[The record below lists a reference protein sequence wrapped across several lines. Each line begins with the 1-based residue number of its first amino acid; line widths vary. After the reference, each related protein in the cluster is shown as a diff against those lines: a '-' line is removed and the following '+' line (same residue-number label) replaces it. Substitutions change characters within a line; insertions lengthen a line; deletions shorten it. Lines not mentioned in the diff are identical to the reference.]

1 MSACCSPSN
10 DHTGGPEAVS
20 QALIKHLRV
29 ITKDKRHV
37 LHSLRHNMKDWFLLA
52 KVPERDEHRI
62 LGHSQGGVGDSVYGG
77 REARLRATYGSMER
91 ALEGAP

>member
-1 MSACCSPSN
+1 M
-10 DHTGGPEAVS
+10 
-20 QALIKHLRV
+20 KHLGL
-29 ITKDKRHV
+29 ITENQLHV

-77 REARLRATYGSMER
+77 REARLRAIYGSMER
-91 ALEGAP
+91 ALQGTP